1 MTPGLISLFS
11 ISCGFTVAVI
21 YYAQPLI
28 GLIAPALGLRP
39 ELAGLVMTLTQ
50 AGYGLGL
57 LLVVPMADVFENR
70 RLVAWA
76 LCAGT
81 LGLFGIAAASSA
93 AMFLCASIVVG
104 VCAVATQVL
113 VPFAS
118 HLAPE
123 SSRGRVV
130 GKVMGGLLAGIMLA
144 RPFSSFVAAVF
155 GWRMV
160 FIISGVIQIGLAGIL
175 LRRLPERRPGAGL
188 KYHEILGSMSG
199 LILRTPLLRRRALY
213 QGLMF
218 AAFNVFWTGSPLL
231 LIRVFGMSLHGVAL
245 FSFVGAAGA
254 LAAPLAG
261 RLADRGL
268 TKPFTGIAMAAAGV
282 AFLLAA
288 WAVGHRSVIM
298 LAVAGVLLD
307 AAVQMCQVLS
317 MRSIYMLQPELRS
330 RLNGLYM
337 AWVFGCGAVAS
348 GVAVAVYQVAGW
360 NALSCLGAAFAAA
373 GLLYY
378 ATERSSPPAA
388 QDTSA
393 STAAL

>member
-11 ISCGFTVAVI
+11 IACGFTVAVI

-76 LCAGT
+76 LCGGT

-93 AMFLCASIVVG
+93 TMFLSASIVVG

-113 VPFAS
+113 LPFAS
-118 HLAPE
+118 HLAPAA
-123 SSRGRVV
+123 SRGRVV
-130 GKVMGGLLAGIMLA
+130 GQVMGGLLAGIMLA
-144 RPFSSFVAAVF
+144 RPFSSFVAALF

-160 FIISGVIQIGLAGIL
+160 FIISGVIQLALVVIL
-175 LRRLPERRPGAGL
+175 LRRLPQRRPDAGM
-188 KYHEILGSMSG
+188 KYGEILGSMSG
-199 LILRTPLLRRRALY
+199 LLLRTPVLRRRALY
-213 QGLMF
+213 QGAMF
-218 AAFNVFWTGSPLL
+218 AAFNVFWTGTPLL
-231 LIRVFGMSLHGVAL
+231 LIRAFGMSLHGVAL
-245 FSFVGAAGA
+245 FSFIGAAGA

-268 TKPFTGIAMAAAGV
+268 TRPFTGIALAAAGI
-282 AFLLAA
+282 AFVLAA
-288 WAVGHRSVIM
+288 YAAARHSVII
-298 LAVAGVLLD
+298 LAIAGVLLD
-307 AAVQMCQVLS
+307 AAVQMCQVLGL
-317 MRSIYMLQPELRS
+317 RSIYMLQPELRS

-337 AWVFGCGAVAS
+337 AWIFGCGAVAS
-348 GVAVAVYQVAGW
+348 GVAVAVYQLAGW
-360 NALSCLGAAFAAA
+360 NALSCVGAAFAAA

-378 ATERSSPPAA
+378 ATEGTQPPAFVPA
-388 QDTSA
+388 DREA
-393 STAAL
+393 SN

>member
-1 MTPGLISLFS
+1 MTRGLISLFS
-11 ISCGFTVAVI
+11 IACGFTVAVI

-28 GLIAPALGLRP
+28 GLIAPALRLRP

-76 LCAGT
+76 LCGGT

-93 AMFLCASIVVG
+93 TMFLFASIVVG

-113 VPFAS
+113 LPFAS
-118 HLAPE
+118 HLAPA

-130 GKVMGGLLAGIMLA
+130 GQVMGGLLAGIMLA
-144 RPFSSFVAAVF
+144 RPFSSFVAALF

-160 FIISGVIQIGLAGIL
+160 FIISGVIQLALVGIL
-175 LRRLPERRPGAGL
+175 LRRLPERRPDAGM
-188 KYHEILGSMSG
+188 KYREILGSMSG
-199 LILRTPLLRRRALY
+199 LILHTPVLRRRALY
-213 QGLMF
+213 QGSMF
-218 AAFNVFWTGSPLL
+218 AAFNAFWTGTPLL
-231 LIRVFGMSLHGVAL
+231 LIRAFGMSLHGVAL
-245 FSFVGAAGA
+245 FSFIGAAGA

-268 TKPFTGIAMAAAGV
+268 TRPFTGIAMAAVGIS
-282 AFLLAA
+282 FLLAA
-288 WAVGHRSVIM
+288 CAVALHSVII
-298 LAVAGVLLD
+298 LAIAGVLLD
-307 AAVQMCQVLS
+307 AAVQVCQVLGL
-317 MRSIYMLQPELRS
+317 RSIYMLQPELRS

-337 AWVFGCGAVAS
+337 AWIFGCGAVAS
-348 GVAVAVYQVAGW
+348 GVAVAVYQLAGW
-360 NALSCLGAAFAAA
+360 NALSCLGAAFAGA

-388 QDTSA
+388 PET

>member
-11 ISCGFTVAVI
+11 IACGFTVAVI

-76 LCAGT
+76 LCGGT

-93 AMFLCASIVVG
+93 TMFLSASIVVG

-113 VPFAS
+113 LPFAS
-118 HLAPE
+118 HLAPAA
-123 SSRGRVV
+123 SRGRVV
-130 GKVMGGLLAGIMLA
+130 GQVMGGLLAGIMLA
-144 RPFSSFVAAVF
+144 RPFSSFVAALF

-160 FIISGVIQIGLAGIL
+160 FIISGVIQLALVVIL
-175 LRRLPERRPGAGL
+175 LRRLPQRRPDAGM
-188 KYHEILGSMSG
+188 KYGEILGSMSG
-199 LILRTPLLRRRALY
+199 LLLRTPVLRRRALY
-213 QGLMF
+213 QGAMF
-218 AAFNVFWTGSPLL
+218 AAFNVFWTGTPLL
-231 LIRVFGMSLHGVAL
+231 LIRAFGMSLHGVAL
-245 FSFVGAAGA
+245 FSFIGAAGA

-268 TKPFTGIAMAAAGV
+268 TRPFTGIALAAAGI

-288 WAVGHRSVIM
+288 YAAARHSVII
-298 LAVAGVLLD
+298 LAIAGVLLD
-307 AAVQMCQVLS
+307 AAVQMCQVLGL
-317 MRSIYMLQPELRS
+317 RSIYMLQPELRS

-337 AWVFGCGAVAS
+337 AWIFGCGAVAS
-348 GVAVAVYQVAGW
+348 GVAVAVYQLAGW
-360 NALSCLGAAFAAA
+360 NALSCVGAAFAAA

-378 ATERSSPPAA
+378 ATEGTQPPAFVPA
-388 QDTSA
+388 DREA
-393 STAAL
+393 SN

>member
-1 MTPGLISLFS
+1 VTPGLISLFS
-11 ISCGFTVAVI
+11 IACGFTVAVI

-76 LCAGT
+76 LCGGT

-93 AMFLCASIVVG
+93 TMFLSASIVVG

-113 VPFAS
+113 LPFAS
-118 HLAPE
+118 HLAPAA
-123 SSRGRVV
+123 SRGRVV
-130 GKVMGGLLAGIMLA
+130 GQVMGGLLAGIMLA
-144 RPFSSFVAAVF
+144 RPFSSFVAALF

-160 FIISGVIQIGLAGIL
+160 FIISGVIQLALVVIL
-175 LRRLPERRPGAGL
+175 LRRLPQRRPDAGM
-188 KYHEILGSMSG
+188 KYGEILGSMSG
-199 LILRTPLLRRRALY
+199 LLLRTPVLRRRALY
-213 QGLMF
+213 QGAMF
-218 AAFNVFWTGSPLL
+218 AAFNVFWTGTPLL
-231 LIRVFGMSLHGVAL
+231 LIRAFGMSLHGVAL
-245 FSFVGAAGA
+245 FSFIGAAGA

-268 TKPFTGIAMAAAGV
+268 TRPFTGIALAAAGI
-282 AFLLAA
+282 AFVLAA
-288 WAVGHRSVIM
+288 YAAARHSVII
-298 LAVAGVLLD
+298 LAIAGVLLD
-307 AAVQMCQVLS
+307 AAVQMCQVLGL
-317 MRSIYMLQPELRS
+317 RSIYMLQPELRS

-337 AWVFGCGAVAS
+337 AWIFGCGAVAS
-348 GVAVAVYQVAGW
+348 GVAVAVYQLAGW
-360 NALSCLGAAFAAA
+360 NALSCVGAAFAAA

-378 ATERSSPPAA
+378 ATEGTQPPAFVPA
-388 QDTSA
+388 DREA
-393 STAAL
+393 SN

>member
-11 ISCGFTVAVI
+11 IACGFTVAVI

-93 AMFLCASIVVG
+93 TMFLSASIVVG

-113 VPFAS
+113 LPFAS
-118 HLAPE
+118 HLAPAA
-123 SSRGRVV
+123 SRGRVV
-130 GKVMGGLLAGIMLA
+130 GQVMGGLLAGIMLA
-144 RPFSSFVAAVF
+144 RPFSSFVAALF

-160 FIISGVIQIGLAGIL
+160 FILSGVIQLVLVGIL
-175 LRRLPERRPGAGL
+175 LRRLPQRRPDAGM
-188 KYHEILGSMSG
+188 KYGEILGSMSG
-199 LILRTPLLRRRALY
+199 LLLRTPVLRRRALY
-213 QGLMF
+213 QGAMF
-218 AAFNVFWTGSPLL
+218 AAFNVFWTGTPLL
-231 LIRVFGMSLHGVAL
+231 LIRAFGLSLHGVAL
-245 FSFVGAAGA
+245 FSFIGAAGA

-268 TKPFTGIAMAAAGV
+268 TRPFTGIAMAAAGI

-288 WAVGHRSVIM
+288 YAAARHSVVI
-298 LAVAGVLLD
+298 LAIAGVLLD
-307 AAVQMCQVLS
+307 AAVQMCQVLGL
-317 MRSIYMLQPELRS
+317 RSIYMLPPELRS

-348 GVAVAVYQVAGW
+348 GVAVAVYQLAGW

-378 ATERSSPPAA
+378 ATEGTQPPAFVPA
-388 QDTSA
+388 DREA
-393 STAAL
+393 SN